1 MGTPSAATERDAT
14 APGLARRLHDAMR
27 AAGSTVAVAESL
39 TGGLLAAELVDA
51 PGASATF
58 RGSVTAYATDL
69 KASVLGVDAELLAAE
84 GAVHPEVALQMAEGV
99 RRLMGAVY
107 GVATTGV
114 AGPEPQD
121 GKPVGT
127 VYIAVVGPEGSAV
140 SSPRLSGERATIRR
154 KTVTAALE
162 LLRDQLRPTAAAGG
176 GVSSGG
182 TTGKKPSSG
191 IQWRNPAAESGS

>member
-1 MGTPSAATERDAT
+1 MIEVMNP
-14 APGLARRLHDAMR
+14 PGVPEHEHPPTLARQLHSALR

-51 PGASATF
+51 PGASSTF

-69 KASVLGVDAELLAAE
+69 KASVLGVDAGLLAAE
-84 GAVHPEVALQMAEGV
+84 GAVHPQVALEMAEGV

-114 AGPEPQD
+114 AGPDPQD

-127 VYIAVVGPEGSAV
+127 VHIAVVGPQGSTV
-140 SSPRLSGERATIRR
+140 SSPLLSGERATIRR
-154 KTVTAALE
+154 KAVTAALE
-162 LLRDQLRPTAAAGG
+162 LLRDQLRPPAEGDP
-176 GVSSGG
+176 GVSSDGAA
-182 TTGKKPSSG
+182 GKKSS
-191 IQWRNPAAESGS
+191 S